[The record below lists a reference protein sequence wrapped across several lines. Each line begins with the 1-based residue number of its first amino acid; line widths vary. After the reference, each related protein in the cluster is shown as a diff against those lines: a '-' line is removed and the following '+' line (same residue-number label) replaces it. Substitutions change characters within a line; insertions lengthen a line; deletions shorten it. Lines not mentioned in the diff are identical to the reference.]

1 MNEKEVSCVK
11 EYIDIIED
19 LAIER
24 NIDKVHEMLDLIKEF
39 EEERIKKYNEI
50 GDRIIK
56 DKSLKEKLSIIIKS
70 FHQYYLFS
78 VNLDKYFMLDGKY
91 IKDIPEV
98 VEYLYRGVYNGEKFN
113 LLPGCFRDGNYKK
126 EDKYYHYIKSRCS
139 NDFNNKNHLDTLV
152 TLQHYDC
159 PTRLL
164 DVTFNPL
171 VALYFACKNY
181 GCSICDRAPY
191 GYVYVF
197 AEPRERILFKDS
209 DRVIMLSCLARF
221 NHKELMKMHNYCA
234 NLIIKQG
241 INAILESDSNN
252 REIDK
257 LYHEIRTEIDFEKR
271 IYARDLLQTF
281 FVQPDYSNKRI
292 DKQNGAFIISGLSK
306 DQKEIED
313 KIKCGIHTRIKVIN
327 QNKILKELDKLNI
340 NEATLFPE
348 LDKVSKYYI
357 DKISKEY

>member
-19 LAIER
+19 LSIER
-24 NIDKVHEMLDLIKEF
+24 NIEKVYEMLDLIKEF

-56 DKSLKEKLSIIIKS
+56 DESIKEKLSIIIKS
-70 FHQYYLFS
+70 FHQYYLSS

-91 IKDIPEV
+91 IKDIPEI
-98 VEYLYRGVYNGEKFN
+98 VEYLYRGVYDGANYN
-113 LLPGCFRDGNYKK
+113 LLPSCFRGGNYEK

-139 NDFNNKNHLDTLV
+139 SEFNNRNHLDTLV

-164 DVTFNPL
+164 DVTYNPL

-181 GCSICDRAPY
+181 NCSKCDNSAY

-197 AEPRERILFKDS
+197 ATPRERILFKDS

-221 NHKELMKMHNYCA
+221 THKELLKMHDACVD
-234 NLIIKQG
+234 LILKKG
-241 INAILESDSNN
+241 INAIFDSHSKNK
-252 REIDK
+252 EIDK
-257 LYHEIRTEIDFEKR
+257 LYHEIRTELDFEKR
-271 IYARDLLQTF
+271 ILAIDLLQTY
-281 FVQPDYSNKRI
+281 FVQPDYTNKRI

-306 DQKEIED
+306 DQDEIEQKINYNVHT
-313 KIKCGIHTRIKVIN
+313 KIKILNRGN
-327 QNKILKELDKLNI
+327 ILKELDKLNI
-340 NEATLFPE
+340 NDATLFPE
-348 LDKVSKYYI
+348 LDKVSRYYVE
-357 DKISKEY
+357 KISKEK